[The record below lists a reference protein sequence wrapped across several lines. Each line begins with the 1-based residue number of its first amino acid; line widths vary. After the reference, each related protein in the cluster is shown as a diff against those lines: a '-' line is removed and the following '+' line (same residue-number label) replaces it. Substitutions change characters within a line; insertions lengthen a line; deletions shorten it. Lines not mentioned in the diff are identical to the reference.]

1 MTVWEHSLRVPLIIS
16 APWLTTGHGQYHHGM
31 AEMCDFYKTLSDL
44 AGINPDTVDK
54 GVEGDSL
61 AEAVANPSMQGK
73 LYAFSQTNRV
83 GVASLKAEV
92 PPRHLP
98 NLFSR
103 LPVTANGYFDPSG
116 FSADSDLEWMGY
128 VGYHTGVCMCW
139 WTQNST
145 ASRSQGCSTDTTR
158 TPLTTTW

>member
-1 MTVWEHSLRVPLIIS
+1 
-16 APWLTTGHGQYHHGM
+16 M

-103 LPVTANGYFDPSG
+103 CLSQPTAILIQVGLVPTVTWNGWGTLRAQTDRHRDEIRG
-116 FSADSDLEWMGY
+116 
-128 VGYHTGVCMCW
+128 CI
-139 WTQNST
+139 T
-145 ASRSQGCSTDTTR
+145 ACK
-158 TPLTTTW
+158 